1 MSKLLNIGLVI
12 CTLIFLPLVSQAQD
26 GTYYTIQDFETWTS
40 IDLRYK
46 PTKKLRLSLSQQ
58 LRLKDNTSTLDVN
71 FTQLGLKYKL
81 ADFLSIG
88 FASRLITENDNEGKI
103 QGNEKHLRWHGDI
116 EFRHSIDRFAMKY
129 RIRYQN
135 KDELEET
142 SDEIIKTVRFKV
154 ASTYNIRDWKID
166 PTFSA
171 ELFNGI
177 TVNEGIFKIR
187 YTLGSNYKLK
197 KGSIGAFV
205 RTENELFGDYPKRTN
220 IMGIKYK
227 FTIK

>member
-1 MSKLLNIGLVI
+1 MNKLLNISLVV
-12 CTLIFLPLVSQAQD
+12 CLLIFLPMVSQAQD

-88 FASRLITENDNEGKI
+88 FASRLIIENDNEGKI

-116 EFRHSIDRFAMKY
+116 EFGKTKG
-129 RIRYQN
+129 
-135 KDELEET
+135 KDAYISELESMKET
-142 SDEIIKTVRFKV
+142 
-154 ASTYNIRDWKID
+154 YQ
-166 PTFSA
+166 
-171 ELFNGI
+171 
-177 TVNEGIFKIR
+177 
-187 YTLGSNYKLK
+187 GS
-197 KGSIGAFV
+197 SIG
-205 RTENELFGDYPKRTN
+205 ELAL
-220 IMGIKYK
+220 
-227 FTIK
+227 